1 MSTYVLMK
9 ILESAPGRYD
19 RGIRLLTLGK
29 VDKAYDRLAER
40 ISERRRVLDIGCGTG
55 ALTLR
60 AAAKGASVRGIDIN
74 PQMLE
79 IAEKRLK
86 QGEFADFVEFREMG
100 VAELDGEPSEGY
112 DVVMSGLCFSEL
124 SADEVEYTLKQA
136 KRVLK
141 PGGMLL
147 LADEI
152 RPGSIIKRVLNGLL
166 RLPLVVITYIIT
178 QTTTHAVRDLP
189 EKVREAGFKIESLE
203 IIMLETFVTLV
214 ARKPEREAP

>member
-9 ILESAPGRYD
+9 ILESAPSRYD
-19 RGIRLLTLGK
+19 RGIRLLTLGR
-29 VDKAYDRLAER
+29 VDKAYDRLAEG
-40 ISERRRVLDIGCGTG
+40 IGEGQRVLDIGCGTG

-79 IAEKRLK
+79 IAEKRVK
-86 QGEFADFVEFREMG
+86 QGEFADLVDFREMG
-100 VAELDGEPSEGY
+100 VAELDDEPSEGY

-124 SADEVEYTLKQA
+124 AADEVEYALKQA
-136 KRVLK
+136 KSVLK

-147 LADEI
+147 LADET
-152 RPGSIIKRVLNGLL
+152 RPKSVLKRVLNGLL

-189 EKVREAGFKIESLE
+189 DKVIEAGFEIKSLE
-203 IIMLETFVTLV
+203 NIMLETFVVLE
-214 ARKPEREAP
+214 ARKPEREAR